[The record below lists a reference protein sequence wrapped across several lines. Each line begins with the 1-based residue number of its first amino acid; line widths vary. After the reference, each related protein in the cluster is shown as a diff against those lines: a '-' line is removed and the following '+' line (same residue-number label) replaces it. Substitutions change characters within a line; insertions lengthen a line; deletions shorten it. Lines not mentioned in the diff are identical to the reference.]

1 VAAHVS
7 TASGQV
13 IRLTEG
19 SHLVF
24 GRGPEVDLAI
34 TAGRGLSRRAGV
46 IRTTPEGAWVANI
59 SRTHAIYVA
68 GDGYRIR
75 LPRMEADGDP
85 AGGWLIHEGTAMV
98 GSRTMMDDGL
108 QLAITVPGRHRRPAA
123 VVGVAS
129 QEPTDG
135 DSTLL
140 PFYLD
145 PMTKL
150 FLVALMWC
158 RPWLLDPSAASPL
171 PRTPEIARAALEV
184 TGAHHELDRFDTDSE
199 FRDRLSARVAEHIKV
214 LRRKITERG
223 LAAADVRVSD
233 EVAVRVLIEHGV
245 VAAGDLRLLAD
256 PAWCSRQEDLWWTRE
271 LGRATRRWPAG
282 WRPAAR
288 ARGNRRLGPGR
299 VDEEV
304 DIDTAPVG
312 SSDHH
317 LVRPR
322 RKLPGTEDVALVDA
336 VAEGSVQ
343 VGKRPL
349 RREAGEARTDELDRD
364 RRVGNVAVAVD
375 HVHGVTVAKRLANAD
390 LRCAAGRPGRAG
402 RLGPGPGGGRG
413 GRWLRGRPAK
423 PEARADSP
431 RHQ

>member
-46 IRTTPEGAWVANI
+46 IRTTPEGAWIANI
-59 SRTHAIYVA
+59 SRTHALYVA

-75 LPRMEADGDP
+75 LPRAEGDGDP

-98 GSRTMMDDGL
+98 GSRAMMDDGL
-108 QLAITVPGRHRRPAA
+108 QLAITVPGRHRRPTAALAA
-123 VVGVAS
+123 VAATGP
-129 QEPTDG
+129 EPADA

-140 PFYLD
+140 PLYLD

-171 PRTPEIARAALEV
+171 PRTPEIARSALEV
-184 TGAHHELDRFDTDSE
+184 TGAHHELERFDANPE
-199 FRDRLSARVAEHIKV
+199 FRDRLAARVAEHLKV
-214 LRRKITERG
+214 LRRKIADRG
-223 LAAADVRVSD
+223 LAGPDVRLSD

-245 VAAGDLRLLAD
+245 VSAGDLRLLAD

-271 LGRATRRWPAG
+271 LRSA
-282 WRPAAR
+282 AAR
-288 ARGNRRLGPGR
+288 RRDGWLPARRRGRRHLVQRRLGA
-299 VDEEV
+299 EA
-304 DIDTAPVG
+304 ID
-312 SSDHH
+312 
-317 LVRPR
+317 L
-322 RKLPGTEDVALVDA
+322 E
-336 VAEGSVQ
+336 
-343 VGKRPL
+343 
-349 RREAGEARTDELDRD
+349 
-364 RRVGNVAVAVD
+364 
-375 HVHGVTVAKRLANAD
+375 
-390 LRCAAGRPGRAG
+390 
-402 RLGPGPGGGRG
+402 
-413 GRWLRGRPAK
+413 
-423 PEARADSP
+423 
-431 RHQ
+431 

>member
-1 VAAHVS
+1 MAAQVS

-13 IRLTEG
+13 VRLTEG

-34 TAGRGLSRRAGV
+34 TAGRGLSRRAGL
-46 IRTTPEGAWVANI
+46 IRTTPEGAWIANI
-59 SRTHAIYVA
+59 SRTHALYVA

-123 VVGVAS
+123 ALVPG
-129 QEPTDG
+129 QEPADS

-171 PRTPEIARAALEV
+171 PRTPEIARAALEA

-223 LAAADVRVSD
+223 LAGADVRLSD

-245 VAAGDLRLLAD
+245 ISAGDLRLLAD

-271 LGRATRRWPAG
+271 
-282 WRPAAR
+282 
-288 ARGNRRLGPGR
+288 
-299 VDEEV
+299 
-304 DIDTAPVG
+304 
-312 SSDHH
+312 
-317 LVRPR
+317 
-322 RKLPGTEDVALVDA
+322 
-336 VAEGSVQ
+336 
-343 VGKRPL
+343 
-349 RREAGEARTDELDRD
+349 
-364 RRVGNVAVAVD
+364 
-375 HVHGVTVAKRLANAD
+375 
-390 LRCAAGRPGRAG
+390 
-402 RLGPGPGGGRG
+402 
-413 GRWLRGRPAK
+413 
-423 PEARADSP
+423 
-431 RHQ
+431 